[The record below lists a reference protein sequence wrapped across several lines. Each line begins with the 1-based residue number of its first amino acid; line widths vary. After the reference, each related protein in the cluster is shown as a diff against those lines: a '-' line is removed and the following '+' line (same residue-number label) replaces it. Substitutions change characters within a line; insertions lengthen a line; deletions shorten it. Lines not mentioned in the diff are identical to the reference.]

1 MSSFT
6 IPAFFGKLGMGT
18 SPLPLRHERLRKAW
32 KKKGRSKKRKEKKN
46 KKKQKTKIQKQ
57 KNNKEKEKEGKE
69 NTCFNRIRTHELCYT
84 LQCIACM
91 HTLFLNIRMLVLRA
105 RLNVLIF
112 LPILVCNI
120 LVLFLNYNWKR
131 KNLSYPFAVCSFF
144 LLLLIYYS
152 CIIR

>member
-32 KKKGRSKKRKEKKN
+32 KKKGRSKKRKEK
-46 KKKQKTKIQKQ
+46 KTKIQKQ

>member
-144 LLLLIYYS
+144 FLLLIYYS